1 MQTPEDS
8 APKISSKEESSGFA
22 ADSGGTAAVETT
34 KNEKAERKGGGF
46 LAKVKTFF
54 SALLLIA
61 ISGGIG
67 YGAGILR
74 GNLQVK
80 QARQEKVAAL
90 ADVDS
95 QLSEANAK
103 VAAAEARSE
112 YAQVQ
117 LRLLEGVD
125 ELEQR
130 NFGNANTQL
139 RLASETLS
147 QIEISKSPE
156 QLAELKEE
164 LSTAEIN
171 FAVNPVEQRKLML
184 SYSEKIEELLP
195 E

>member
-1 MQTPEDS
+1 MQSPDMPPKTNSSDPTVGPTDS
-8 APKISSKEESSGFA
+8 APLEASPEKKSK
-22 ADSGGTAAVETT
+22 T
-34 KNEKAERKGGGF
+34 KSGGF
-46 LAKVKTFF
+46 LDKVKTVF

-67 YGAGILR
+67 YGAGILQGR
-74 GNLQVK
+74 VQVK
-80 QARQEKVAAL
+80 QARADKETAL
-90 ADVDS
+90 AEVQT
-95 QLSEANAK
+95 QLSEADEK
-103 VAAAEARSE
+103 VAAAEARSN

-117 LRLLEGVD
+117 LRLLEGID

-147 QIEISKSPE
+147 NIEISSDPD
-156 QLAELKEE
+156 QLAALQEE

-184 SYSEKIEELLP
+184 SYVEKIEGLLV

>member
-1 MQTPEDS
+1 MQTPDIPPKTDS
-8 APKISSKEESSGFA
+8 SSSPTDSSRGEAVAETPKGGKA
-22 ADSGGTAAVETT
+22 A
-34 KNEKAERKGGGF
+34 KGGGF
-46 LAKVKTFF
+46 MAKMKTLL

-61 ISGGIG
+61 VSSGIG
-67 YGAGILR
+67 YGVGR
-74 GNLQVK
+74 VQSNLKVK
-80 QARQEKVAAL
+80 QAQTDKATAL
-90 ADVDS
+90 ADVES
-95 QLSEANAK
+95 QLSEANGK

-117 LRLLEGVD
+117 LRLLESID

-139 RLASETLS
+139 RLASETLGK
-147 QIEISKSPE
+147 IEISQNPE

-184 SYSEKIEELLP
+184 SYSEKIESLLP
-195 E
+195 K

>member
-1 MQTPEDS
+1 MQTPED
-8 APKISSKEESSGFA
+8 ISKKTDSSGPK
-22 ADSGGTAAVETT
+22 ADSQGEAAVEATQSG
-34 KNEKAERKGGGF
+34 KAERKGNGF
-46 LAKVKTFF
+46 MAKVKTLV

-61 ISGGIG
+61 VSGGIG
-67 YGAGILR
+67 YGVGRLQS
-74 GNLQVK
+74 NLQVK
-80 QARQEKVAAL
+80 QARNDKAAAL
-90 ADVDS
+90 ATIDT
-95 QLSEANAK
+95 QLSEANTK

-117 LRLLEGVD
+117 LRLLESID

-147 QIEISKSPE
+147 SIEISQNVEK
-156 QLAELKEE
+156 LAELKEE

-184 SYSEKIEELLP
+184 SYSEKIETLLP